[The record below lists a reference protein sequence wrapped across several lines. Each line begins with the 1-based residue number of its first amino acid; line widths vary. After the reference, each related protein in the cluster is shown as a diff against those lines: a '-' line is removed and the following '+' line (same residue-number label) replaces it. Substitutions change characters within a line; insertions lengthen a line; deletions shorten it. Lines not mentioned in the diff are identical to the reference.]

1 MTQVLR
7 SANDDGLFAT
17 QSLSKFCTKFHRVLL
32 WFAKKLGA
40 LCVFL
45 HRDSPNFFLIL
56 IALIRDTPRHFAFF
70 LCEPC
75 EKNFALFAFKFTQSY
90 TEHFW
95 FWLRW
100 KELHRDDSLSSWRSL
115 RKTFASLRL
124 NLHRATPSFF
134 FLILIV
140 LKRDPPRRLTF
151 FLANFA

>member
-1 MTQVLR
+1 MTQILR
-7 SANDDGLFAT
+7 SANDDGFFAT

-75 EKNFALFAFKFTQSY
+75 EKT
-90 TEHFW
+90 
-95 FWLRW
+95 LR
-100 KELHRDDSLSSWRSL
+100 
-115 RKTFASLRL
+115 SLRL
-124 NLHRATPSFF
+124 NLHRVTQSIFDF
-134 FLILIV
+134 DCVEKSYTETIHFLLGALCEKLSDFAFKFYALLELV
-140 LKRDPPRRLTF
+140 LDFRPC
-151 FLANFA
+151 N

>member
-7 SANDDGLFAT
+7 SANDDGFFAT

-75 EKNFALFAFKFTQSY
+75 EKTLRSLRLNLHRAFLILIALKRVTPRRFTFFLALFPKNLCLFTFKFTQSY
-90 TEHFW
+90 TE
-95 FWLRW
+95 
-100 KELHRDDSLSSWRSL
+100 
-115 RKTFASLRL
+115 
-124 NLHRATPSFF
+124 FF
-134 FLILIV
+134 F
-140 LKRDPPRRLTF
+140 F
-151 FLANFA
+151 F

>member
-7 SANDDGLFAT
+7 SANDDGFFAT

-75 EKNFALFAFKFTQSY
+75 EKT
-90 TEHFW
+90 
-95 FWLRW
+95 LR
-100 KELHRDDSLSSWRSL
+100 
-115 RKTFASLRL
+115 SLRL
-124 NLHRATPSFF
+124 NLHRATQSIFDFDCVEKSYTETPH
-134 FLILIV
+134 FLLGALCEKPLPLCV
-140 LKRDPPRRLTF
+140 
-151 FLANFA
+151 

>member
-7 SANDDGLFAT
+7 SANDDGFFAT

-56 IALIRDTPRHFAFF
+56 IALIRDKPRHFAFF

-75 EKNFALFAFKFTQSY
+75 EKT
-90 TEHFW
+90 
-95 FWLRW
+95 LR
-100 KELHRDDSLSSWRSL
+100 
-115 RKTFASLRL
+115 SLRL
-124 NLHRATPSFF
+124 NLHRVTQSIFDF
-134 FLILIV
+134 DCVEKSYTETIHFLLGALCEKPLLLCV
-140 LKRDPPRRLTF
+140 
-151 FLANFA
+151 

>member
-7 SANDDGLFAT
+7 SANDDGFFAT

-75 EKNFALFAFKFTQSY
+75 EKT
-90 TEHFW
+90 
-95 FWLRW
+95 LR
-100 KELHRDDSLSSWRSL
+100 
-115 RKTFASLRL
+115 SLRL
-124 NLHRATPSFF
+124 NLHRVTQSIFDFDCVEKSYTEMPH
-134 FLILIV
+134 FLLGELCV
-140 LKRDPPRRLTF
+140 KPLPLCV
-151 FLANFA
+151 

>member
-1 MTQVLR
+1 MTQILR
-7 SANDDGLFAT
+7 SANDDGFFAT

-75 EKNFALFAFKFTQSY
+75 EKT
-90 TEHFW
+90 
-95 FWLRW
+95 LR
-100 KELHRDDSLSSWRSL
+100 
-115 RKTFASLRL
+115 SLRL
-124 NLHRATPSFF
+124 NLHRATQSIFDF
-134 FLILIV
+134 DCVEKSYTETIHFLLGALCEKPLLLCV
-140 LKRDPPRRLTF
+140 
-151 FLANFA
+151 

>member
-7 SANDDGLFAT
+7 SANDDGFFAT

-75 EKNFALFAFKFTQSY
+75 EKTLRSLRLNLHRVTQSY

-100 KELHRDDSLSSWRSL
+100 KELHRDASLSSWRAL

-124 NLHRATPSFF
+124 NLHITWIWTCPW
-134 FLILIV
+134 FLPL
-140 LKRDPPRRLTF
+140 
-151 FLANFA
+151 

>member
-7 SANDDGLFAT
+7 SANDDGFFAT

-75 EKNFALFAFKFTQSY
+75 EKT
-90 TEHFW
+90 
-95 FWLRW
+95 LR
-100 KELHRDDSLSSWRSL
+100 
-115 RKTFASLRL
+115 SLRL

-134 FLILIV
+134 FDFDCV
-140 LKRDPPRRLTF
+140 EKRSTETPH
-151 FLANFA
+151 FLLGALCEKPLLLCV